1 MPAPAVA
8 NGAAPNGHAGGVKS
22 SAAKSRGALKRLK
35 AKQKRAASEA
45 PSETPSATSDAEVG
59 SVRASARLPQ
69 SVSIPATPTSSFTVE
84 SFLDSTPEA
93 DPNYSQFATVFKHF
107 TEGEDGLPAV
117 DSGPQKGEVYWSDE
131 EEDDEEAVA
140 RAKDRAMKDAG
151 MTRRERRNASKLS
164 VAELK
169 QLVDRPEVV
178 EWFDRDARDP
188 RLLVTLKS
196 YRNSVPVP
204 SHWNAKRD
212 YLAGRRGMEKTP
224 FNLPPWIADTG
235 IGEQRDAVKAKES
248 AQSLAQKTRE
258 RVQPKMG
265 KIDIDYQKLHDAF
278 FKFQG
283 KPAMSKFGEAY
294 YEGKEMTSDLRTKKP
309 GDLSDELI
317 EALSIPPNAPPPWLI
332 AMQRFGPPPSYPN
345 LRIRGLNAPIPA
357 GAQWGFHPGGWGKPP
372 MDEYNRPLYGDVF
385 GVVQGAEIE
394 QQNAVDRERWGE
406 IEHVEAEE
414 SDEEE
419 EEEEEEESEPEQ
431 EDEDEDGEPAG
442 GLETP
447 SGLATPSGY
456 NSVTSTVPGGL
467 ETPDFVD
474 LRKRRERAETEDG
487 PSGPRELYTVIPERE
502 TNVRGFMGSSTAYDI
517 SAAAPVLGEDRG
529 TKRKSGDIDVSLDGD
544 EDAATLKAKYDAARS
559 ESSRVHVP
567 GAHVDRSEFDDI
579 VSSETKKRA
588 RKEEKRGGKE
598 KKEKFKF

>member
-1 MPAPAVA
+1 MSAPAVA

-45 PSETPSATSDAEVG
+45 PSESSSAVSDAESN
-59 SVRASARLPQ
+59 SV
-69 SVSIPATPTSSFTVE
+69 PATPTSTLTVE
-84 SFLDSTPEA
+84 AFLDSAPES
-93 DPNYSQFATVFKHF
+93 DPNYSQFATVFRHF
-107 TEGEDGLPAV
+107 NEGEDGLPVIDA
-117 DSGPQKGEVYWSDE
+117 GPKKGEVYWSDE

-196 YRNSVPVP
+196 YRNSVPIP

-224 FNLPPWIADTG
+224 FNLPQWIADTG
-235 IGEQRDAVKAKES
+235 IGEQRDAVKSKES

-317 EALSIPPNAPPPWLI
+317 DALSIPPNAPPPWLI

-394 QQNAVDRERWGE
+394 HQNAVNRERWGE

-419 EEEEEEESEPEQ
+419 EEEEEEEEAES
-431 EDEDEDGEPAG
+431 EDEDEDGEPSG

-474 LRKRRERAETEDG
+474 LRKRRERPETEDR

-502 TNVRGFMGSSTAYDI
+502 SSVKGFMGSSTAYDL

-529 TKRKSGDIDVSLDGD
+529 TKRKSGDVEVSLDGD
-544 EDAATLKAKYDAARS
+544 EDLTPAQLKAKYDAARA
-559 ESSRVHVP
+559 ETSRVHVP
-567 GAHVDRSEFDDI
+567 GANVDRSEFDDI

-588 RKEEKRGGKE
+588 RKEEKRGKE
-598 KKEKFKF
+598 KTEKFKF